1 VERRYEL
8 DRKLRSIAM
17 LRPQH
22 PAALTREEAMA
33 LVEELAAMEE
43 RLRRARE
50 ALRALLGELDVEPRR

>member
-1 VERRYEL
+1 MERRYEL

-50 ALRALLGELDVEPRR
+50 ALRDLLDELGPD